1 MLLGRQENIFKVA
14 LFYLPD
20 QSIVTKITK
29 DAKMSVSDKIS
40 WVGGMMGLF
49 TGFSVISGIEIL
61 YWLWFK
67 VLLHKSD
74 GQVAPAPEEAE
85 EKENAENGV
94 VDEVGKDEK
103 LIEMQMKMEGLQSE
117 VDELKMRLKNGHGDD
132 PKAGMFFDAIFNDVE
147 AQQKTDTDS
156 NSV

>member
-1 MLLGRQENIFKVA
+1 MIYLIA
-14 LFYLPD
+14 LCVRPTSSMSM
-20 QSIVTKITK
+20 QITR
-29 DAKMSVSDKIS
+29 DAKMSLSDKIS

-85 EKENAENGV
+85 EKGDAQDA
-94 VDEVGKDEK
+94 VDQGGQDDKMMA
-103 LIEMQMKMEGLQSE
+103 MQMKMEGLQSE
-117 VDELKMRLKNGHGDD
+117 VDELKIRMKNGHGDD

>member
-49 TGFSVISGIEIL
+49 TGFSVISGLEIL

-67 VLLHKSD
+67 VVFNKQNKVGVEQDKRKISYVEEEESKQLAELRGEVAALRTSVAQMSAQLRAAARPKTAD
-74 GQVAPAPEEAE
+74 GPQPT
-85 EKENAENGV
+85 
-94 VDEVGKDEK
+94 
-103 LIEMQMKMEGLQSE
+103 
-117 VDELKMRLKNGHGDD
+117 RY
-132 PKAGMFFDAIFNDVE
+132 FDAIFNDVE
-147 AQQKTDTDS
+147 AQQTLCGIME
-156 NSV
+156 